1 MEIPEATPAPK
12 RRKQTPSKI
21 EENPNLSS
29 FEVNN
34 SPYII
39 SKYKHHDTRFEHICI
54 LADLINGNRY

>member
-39 SKYKHHDTRFEHICI
+39 S
-54 LADLINGNRY
+54 